1 MDEVQNR
8 IKEMLDK
15 HNNGIWMSKL
25 PHFYKELYKEELNQG
40 IIQQCEHWPHI
51 CTVCFSLFL
60 PPNASSTF
68 RFELLVMAPFILKE
82 PVSKSLTLSH
92 AERK

>member
-15 HNNGIWMSKL
+15 HSNGIWMSKL

-40 IIQQCEHWPHI
+40 IVQQCEHWPHI
-51 CTVCFSLFL
+51 CTVRFSLFL
-60 PPNASSTF
+60 PPDATSTF
-68 RFELLVMAPFILKE
+68 RFGLLVMSPF
-82 PVSKSLTLSH
+82 SQG
-92 AERK
+92 A